1 MRGEREGREGTGGGN
16 GGDPCVG
23 GGGQPFAAAG
33 FFAHLSLACDPHLY
47 VHRTTQWQVNIE
59 HNGKH
64 VKDTMTANCVRLL
77 RTSPGQVNVKA
88 RTHEKLDSVGE
99 SRAVECHVVLT
110 LEKQQ

>member
-1 MRGEREGREGTGGGN
+1 
-16 GGDPCVG
+16 
-23 GGGQPFAAAG
+23 
-33 FFAHLSLACDPHLY
+33 
-47 VHRTTQWQVNIE
+47 
-59 HNGKH
+59 
-64 VKDTMTANCVRLL
+64 MTANCVRLL

>member
-1 MRGEREGREGTGGGN
+1 MSSASAWGAPSPVLRWSLTSSLLHVPN
-16 GGDPCVG
+16 G
-23 GGGQPFAAAG
+23 A
-33 FFAHLSLACDPHLY
+33 
-47 VHRTTQWQVNIE
+47 WQVNIE

-110 LEKQQ
+110 LEKQP